1 MSILFER
8 APSVNEKIR
17 ESARLQ
23 SGDDGV
29 GEFGGRGGAAD
40 IGSEALPFAV
50 NTFQRFLDAQS
61 GGAFAE
67 MLEHQGGA
75 HEERGGIGQAVSG
88 DVRRGP
94 VDGFKHGDFI
104 ADVRAG
110 NHDEAADKTR
120 GKNAHTVA
128 YMVWQG

>member
-29 GEFGGRGGAAD
+29 GEFGGRGGGAD
-40 IGSEALPFAV
+40 IGGEALPFAG

-75 HEERGGIGQAVSG
+75 HEEGGGVWPTGSG
-88 DVRRGP
+88 DVPGGV
-94 VDGFKHGDFI
+94 VDGLKHC
-104 ADVRAG
+104 
-110 NHDEAADKTR
+110 
-120 GKNAHTVA
+120 
-128 YMVWQG
+128 